1 MRNPFY
7 RNTLPVFFF
16 LFSFLVTGVFAQSN
30 DIVVMDSD
38 YSQKQ
43 QVLGNLP
50 SGISV
55 VEIYSTDNPWKTVR
69 EYLEQNPSTEAIHLF
84 VNTNYNA
91 FELGGISYDSTKI
104 DQELELSM
112 LEGLY
117 QGTNIQLLFYDC
129 NLGSNPEGL
138 ELMKKVSD
146 RSYFNIGI
154 PTNCSSIFSMDLEF
168 DHTTMDQPINN
179 PILK

>member
-7 RNTLPVFFF
+7 RKTLPVFFF
-16 LFSFLVTGVFAQSN
+16 LFPFLITGVFAQSN
-30 DIVVMDSD
+30 DILVMDSE

-43 QVLGNLP
+43 QVLDNLP
-50 SGISV
+50 QGISV
-55 VEIYSTDNPWKTVR
+55 VETNSIDNPWKTVR
-69 EYLEQNPSTEAIHLF
+69 EYLEQNPSAQAIHLF
-84 VNTNYNA
+84 VNTNHNA
-91 FELGGISYDSTKI
+91 FEFGGILYDSTKI
-104 DQELELSM
+104 DQESELSM

-117 QGTNIQLLFYDC
+117 QGTNIQLLIYDC

-138 ELMKKVSD
+138 ELIKKIGD
-146 RSYFNIGI
+146 RSYFNVGV

-168 DHTTMDQPINN
+168 DHTTINQPINK

>member
-1 MRNPFY
+1 MKNPFY

-16 LFSFLVTGVFAQSN
+16 LFAFLITGVFAQSN
-30 DIVVMDSD
+30 DIVVIDSK
-38 YSQKQ
+38 YSQKP
-43 QVLGNLP
+43 QVLNNLP
-50 SGISV
+50 SGTSV
-55 VEIYSTDNPWKTVR
+55 VEIYSTDNPWKTIR
-69 EYLEQNPSTEAIHLF
+69 ENLEQNPSIKAIHLF

-91 FELGGISYDSTKI
+91 FELGGILYDSTKI
-104 DQELELSM
+104 DQEFEFSM
-112 LEGLY
+112 MEGLY
-117 QGTNIQLLFYDC
+117 QGTNIQLLVYDC

-146 RSYFNIGI
+146 RSYFNIGV

-168 DHTTMDQPINN
+168 DHTTMNQPVNK